1 MSPSA
6 NFAFDGR
13 CLFVYMSYQVITDRK
28 LARTRS
34 GESFRIESYDYCRPS
49 LNKQKE
55 WPGIEFL
62 ISFTLLFHFLLISL
76 SSACKIVA
84 FKWLLKCF
92 IRRMTS
98 MNWNATRIATG
109 KARKTLFRRW
119 FMSTILMFIY
129 GMAGERSH
137 LITEWGDRKP
147 KNIYLCKNTQNCQKC
162 SAGNLW
168 FLLTKKLPKCLRC
181 WRNNFAFER
190 QINKFTFC
198 AIETVETDEKKL
210 GQRQISRNL
219 FYYWQLLFCRS
230 IDYRAPRSAR

>member
-1 MSPSA
+1 MENRFGSNLTIIVDLLWIS
-6 NFAFDGR
+6 
-13 CLFVYMSYQVITDRK
+13 K
-28 LARTRS
+28 RS
-34 GESFRIESYDYCRPS
+34 DPELSFPFRFC
-49 LNKQKE
+49 
-55 WPGIEFL
+55 
-62 ISFTLLFHFLLISL
+62 FTLLSDKFELSLQSRVILRMFHSTDDVDELKCNSNRNREGEKNSL
-76 SSACKIVA
+76 SPMIYVPV
-84 FKWLLKCF
+84 FNVYLWNG
-92 IRRMTS
+92 RR
-98 MNWNATRIATG
+98 
-109 KARKTLFRRW
+109 
-119 FMSTILMFIY
+119 
-129 GMAGERSH
+129 ERSH

-230 IDYRAPRSAR
+230 IDYRAPHSPAR